1 MLSSLSADLIQSS
14 CLGRVRSINPLN
26 PFQTAVDLKSCVFK
40 NKFCDFVHF
49 GKVAQGCVLNQWSG
63 ELWAPE
69 SIHTRLMNEFQADL
83 WSPSFSS
90 FSTEQIVILVH
101 CESQFQEALQCNPA
115 TQMLHLWLLLWGV
128 LLFNQTSIWKA
139 AQIYGETHPC
149 IHAGR
154 DLPVWIKTI
163 FKACNGR
170 YFMMSCV
177 ISLTFCHK
185 LYLPVA
191 KGGELNY
198 FFSSLQKRCVFL
210 NISNM
215 FRLWKYRQDERKS
228 LSILQWRG
236 CAMSLMCLN

>member
-1 MLSSLSADLIQSS
+1 
-14 CLGRVRSINPLN
+14 
-26 PFQTAVDLKSCVFK
+26 
-40 NKFCDFVHF
+40 
-49 GKVAQGCVLNQWSG
+49 
-63 ELWAPE
+63 
-69 SIHTRLMNEFQADL
+69 
-83 WSPSFSS
+83 
-90 FSTEQIVILVH
+90 
-101 CESQFQEALQCNPA
+101 
-115 TQMLHLWLLLWGV
+115 
-128 LLFNQTSIWKA
+128 
-139 AQIYGETHPC
+139 
-149 IHAGR
+149 
-154 DLPVWIKTI
+154 
-163 FKACNGR
+163 
-170 YFMMSCV
+170 MMSCV